1 MEVQMTVKRIL
12 YIMLIVVVAGIS
24 ALAGAV
30 GGGIGVYQAIR
41 QQPSNLPAPIQAAL
55 PASNTNPAQTL
66 TINTTDIQTT
76 ITQAV
81 KKVGPTVV
89 TVVGSI
95 PGQTTFF
102 GTTGDQTVSG
112 SGIFIS
118 GQGYVLTNNHVVEG
132 TQGVNIIL
140 SDGTQEKATI
150 VGTDPYSDIAVL
162 KADGKVPAVATLG
175 NSDVLQP
182 GESVIAIGS
191 PLGDFKNTVTVGVVS
206 ATGRSLDTGKG
217 YQIEGLIQTDAAIN
231 QGNSG
236 GPLVDLAGEVIGI
249 NTLIVRNTGTG
260 SVAEG
265 LGFSIPIDTAQAV
278 AQQIIQ
284 KGYFSHPYLGIGY
297 QPITPDIA
305 AAYNLPVQW
314 GAYVTKVAAGSPAE
328 TAGIQQ
334 GDMITLIDSVPLDA
348 THSYLN
354 TLFTHKAG
362 DQITVGISRNG
373 KDMQVQV
380 TLGEAPHN

>member
-1 MEVQMTVKRIL
+1 MTVKRIL
-12 YIMLIVVVAGIS
+12 YILLIVVVAGFS

-30 GGGIGVYQAIR
+30 AGGVGVYQAIR
-41 QQPSNLPAPIQAAL
+41 TQRSNLTASTQTVL
-55 PASNTNPAQTL
+55 PASNTSSAQTFTL
-66 TINTTDIQTT
+66 NTTDIQTS

-81 KKVGPTVV
+81 QKAGPAVV
-89 TVVGSI
+89 TVVGTI

-118 GQGYVLTNNHVVEG
+118 NQGYVLTNNHVVEG
-132 TQGVNIIL
+132 AQNLNIIL
-140 SDGTQEKATI
+140 SDGTQEKAVI

-162 KADGKVPAVATLG
+162 KADGKIPAVAALG
-175 NSDVLQP
+175 NSDLLQP

-236 GPLVDLAGEVIGI
+236 GPLVDLAGEVIGV
-249 NTLIVRNTGTG
+249 NTLIVRSTGNG

-265 LGFSIPIDTAQAV
+265 LGFSIPINTAQAV
-278 AQQIIQ
+278 AEQIIQ
-284 KGYFSHPYLGIGY
+284 KGYFPHPYLGIGY

-314 GAYVTKVAAGSPAE
+314 GAYVTKVSDNSPASQ
-328 TAGIQQ
+328 AGLQQ
-334 GDMITLIDSVPLDA
+334 GDILTRIGDSALDA

-354 TLFTHKAG
+354 TLFTYKAG
-362 DQITVGISRNG
+362 DQITVSFLRNG
-373 KDMQVQV
+373 KDMQTQV
-380 TLGEAPHN
+380 TLGESPHN

>member
-1 MEVQMTVKRIL
+1 MTVKRIL
-12 YIMLIVVVAGIS
+12 YILLIVVVAGFS

-30 GGGIGVYQAIR
+30 AGGVGVYQAIR
-41 QQPSNLPAPIQAAL
+41 TQRSNLTASTQTVL
-55 PASNTNPAQTL
+55 PASNTSSAQTFTL
-66 TINTTDIQTT
+66 NTTDIQTS

-81 KKVGPTVV
+81 QKAGPAVV
-89 TVVGSI
+89 TVVGTI

-112 SGIFIS
+112 SGIFMS
-118 GQGYVLTNNHVVEG
+118 DQGYVLTNNHVVEG
-132 TQGVNIIL
+132 AQNLNIIL
-140 SDGTQEKATI
+140 SDGTQEKAVI

-162 KADGKVPAVATLG
+162 KADGKIPAVAALG
-175 NSDVLQP
+175 NSDLLQP

-236 GPLVDLAGEVIGI
+236 GPLVDLAGEVIGV
-249 NTLIVRNTGTG
+249 NTLIVRSTGNG

-265 LGFSIPIDTAQAV
+265 LGFSIPINTAQAV

-284 KGYFSHPYLGIGY
+284 KGYFPHPYLGIGY

-314 GAYVTKVAAGSPAE
+314 GAYVTKVSDNSPASQ
-328 TAGIQQ
+328 AGLQQ
-334 GDMITLIDSVPLDA
+334 GDILTRIGDAALDA

-354 TLFTHKAG
+354 TLFTYKAG
-362 DQITVGISRNG
+362 DQITVSFLRNG
-373 KDMQVQV
+373 KDMQTQV
-380 TLGEAPHN
+380 TLGESPHN

>member
-1 MEVQMTVKRIL
+1 MTVKRIL
-12 YIMLIVVVAGIS
+12 YILLIVVVAGFS

-30 GGGIGVYQAIR
+30 AGGVGVYQAIR
-41 QQPSNLPAPIQAAL
+41 TQRSNLTASTQTVL
-55 PASNTNPAQTL
+55 PANNTSSAQTFTL
-66 TINTTDIQTT
+66 NTTDIQTS

-81 KKVGPTVV
+81 QKAGPAVV
-89 TVVGSI
+89 TVVGTI

-118 GQGYVLTNNHVVEG
+118 NQGYVLTNNHVVEG
-132 TQGVNIIL
+132 AQNLNIIL
-140 SDGTQEKATI
+140 SDGTQEKAVI

-162 KADGKVPAVATLG
+162 KADGKIPAVAALG
-175 NSDVLQP
+175 NSDLLQP

-236 GPLVDLAGEVIGI
+236 GPLVDLAGEVIGV
-249 NTLIVRNTGTG
+249 NTLIVRSTGNG

-265 LGFSIPIDTAQAV
+265 LGFSIPINTAQAV
-278 AQQIIQ
+278 AEQIIQ
-284 KGYFSHPYLGIGY
+284 KGYFPHPYLGIGY

-314 GAYVTKVAAGSPAE
+314 GAYVTKVSDNSPASQ
-328 TAGIQQ
+328 AGLQQ
-334 GDMITLIDSVPLDA
+334 GDILTRIGDSALDA

-354 TLFTHKAG
+354 TLFTYKAG
-362 DQITVGISRNG
+362 DQITVSFLRNG
-373 KDMQVQV
+373 KDMQTQV
-380 TLGEAPHN
+380 TLGESPHN

>member
-1 MEVQMTVKRIL
+1 MTMKRIL
-12 YIMLIVVVAGIS
+12 YITLIVVVAGIS

-55 PASNTNPAQTL
+55 PARNTNPAQTL

-162 KADGKVPAVATLG
+162 KANGKVPAVATLG

-297 QPITPDIA
+297 QPITPEIA
-305 AAYNLPVQW
+305 AAYNLSVQW
-314 GAYVTKVAAGSPAE
+314 GAYVTSVSPASPASQ
-328 TAGIQQ
+328 AGIQQ
-334 GDMITLIDSVPLDA
+334 GDILTSIGTVNLDA
-348 THSYLN
+348 TNSYLN
-354 TLFTHKAG
+354 TLFTYKAG
-362 DQITVGISRNG
+362 DQITVGLLRNG
-373 KDMQVQV
+373 QTMQVKV

>member
-1 MEVQMTVKRIL
+1 MTVKRIL
-12 YIMLIVVVAGIS
+12 YIMLIVVVAGVS

-297 QPITPDIA
+297 QPITPEIA

-334 GDMITLIDSVPLDA
+334 GDMITQIDGVPLDA

>member
-1 MEVQMTVKRIL
+1 MTVKRIL
-12 YIMLIVVVAGIS
+12 YIMLIVVVAGVS

-297 QPITPDIA
+297 QPITPEIA

-334 GDMITLIDSVPLDA
+334 GDMITQIDGVPLDA

-354 TLFTHKAG
+354 TLFTYKAG
-362 DQITVGISRNG
+362 DQVTVNLTRNG
-373 KDMQVQV
+373 KDVQVQV
-380 TLGEAPHN
+380 TLGESPHN

>member
-1 MEVQMTVKRIL
+1 MTVKRIL
-12 YIMLIVVVAGIS
+12 YILLIAVVAGIS

-30 GGGIGVYQAIR
+30 AGGIGVYQAVR
-41 QQPSNLPAPIQAAL
+41 QQSSSLPAPIQAAL
-55 PASNTNPAQTL
+55 PASNTNPTQTL
-66 TINTTDIQTT
+66 TLNTTDIQTA

-81 KKVGPTVV
+81 KQVGPTVV

-102 GTTGDQTVSG
+102 GSTGDQTVSG

-118 GQGYVLTNNHVVEG
+118 DQGYVLTNNHVVEG
-132 TQGVNIIL
+132 TQSVNIIL
-140 SDGTQEKATI
+140 SDGTQEKAVI

-162 KADGKVPAVATLG
+162 KADGKVPAVAKLG

-265 LGFSIPIDTAQAV
+265 LGFSIPVNTAQTV

-284 KGYFSHPYLGIGY
+284 KGYFSHPYLGISY

-305 AAYNLPVQW
+305 TAYNLPVQW
-314 GAYVTKVAAGSPAE
+314 GAYVTQVTAGSPAE

-334 GDMITLIDSVPLDA
+334 GDMITQINGVTLDA

-354 TLFTHKAG
+354 TLFTYKAG
-362 DQITVGISRNG
+362 DQVTLNLSRNG
-373 KDMQVQV
+373 KDVQVQV
-380 TLGEAPHN
+380 TLGESPHH

>member
-1 MEVQMTVKRIL
+1 MTMKRIL
-12 YIMLIVVVAGIS
+12 YITLIVVVAGVS

-30 GGGIGVYQAIR
+30 AGGIGVYQAVR
-41 QQPSNLPAPIQAAL
+41 QQSSILPAPIQAAL
-55 PASNTNPAQTL
+55 PASNTNPTQILTL
-66 TINTTDIQTT
+66 NTTDIQTT

-81 KKVGPTVV
+81 KQVGPAVV
-89 TVVGSI
+89 TVVGTI

-118 GQGYVLTNNHVVEG
+118 DQGYVLTNNHVVEG
-132 TQGVNIIL
+132 TQNTNIIL

-162 KADGKVPAVATLG
+162 KAAGKVPAVAKLG

-206 ATGRSLDTGKG
+206 ATGRSLDSGKG
-217 YQIEGLIQTDAAIN
+217 YQIENLIQTDAAIN

-236 GPLVDLAGEVIGI
+236 GPLVNLAGEVIGV

-260 SVAEG
+260 AVAEG
-265 LGFSIPIDTAQAV
+265 LGFSIPINTAQAV

-305 AAYNLPVQW
+305 AAYSLPAQW
-314 GAYVTKVAAGSPAE
+314 GAYVTRVAAGSPAE

-334 GDMITLIDSVPLDA
+334 GDIITQIGNVTLDA

-354 TLFTHKAG
+354 TLFTYKAG
-362 DQITVGISRNG
+362 DQITVGLSRNG
-373 KDMQVQV
+373 KNMQVQV